1 METVLLIIAKTA
13 SVWLSAVSFAM
24 IARMLL
30 PFFINTEE
38 SKLFAIA
45 YIISEPA
52 VIPVRA
58 VMKKMDVAQNS
69 PFDISFT
76 VTYFLILII
85 KIFLP

>member
-1 METVLLIIAKTA
+1 METVLLILARTA

-30 PFFINTEE
+30 PLFINTEG
-38 SKLFAIA
+38 SRLFALA
-45 YIISEPA
+45 YIVSEPA

-58 VMKKMDVAQNS
+58 AMKKMDIGQNS

-85 KIFLP
+85 KVFLP